1 MAFKSMF
8 STGAKK
14 FLFGAGLGAIAS
26 TVLGFVAPQ
35 WANHPIAKAGE
46 AALSYSVGGVESA
59 IGTVATVL
67 IAPMGGQRGTQS
79 LDNIRTESL

>member
-1 MAFKSMF
+1 MF

-14 FLFGAGLGAIAS
+14 FFFGAGLGAVGTMILS
-26 TVLGFVAPQ
+26 YVAPQ

-59 IGTVATVL
+59 IGTAATML
-67 IAPMGGQRGTQS
+67 IGAPRGTQA
-79 LDNIRTESL
+79 LDNTLTESL